1 MAHKTVL
8 ITGASRGIGLAIARH
23 LLQAPRSSQ
32 VVVTSRSAEPLEK
45 LRAEFPEQV
54 AVVAGD
60 ATDPAIAAKAVST
73 AVEKFGGLDGLVIN
87 HATLGEVKKVADSG
101 ISSWRKDYEIN
112 FFSAVE
118 FVWLRRKVK
127 NTELG
132 ELKYANYSDYAGES
146 SNPPSQKV
154 QGQDSLH
161 LLWSSSQGIPGLG
174 ILRIVKGCYESS
186 RHDSRPRGSR
196 YRFSGCQTGG
206 RRYSD
211 AG

>member
-87 HATLGEVKKVADSG
+87 HATLGEVKKVADSD

-118 FVWLRRKVK
+118 FVCLKNLRR
-127 NTELG
+127 EERRG
-132 ELKYANYSDYAGES
+132 
-146 SNPPSQKV
+146 
-154 QGQDSLH
+154 
-161 LLWSSSQGIPGLG
+161 
-174 ILRIVKGCYESS
+174 RIRNWRIDVC
-186 RHDSRPRGSR
+186 
-196 YRFSGCQTGG
+196 
-206 RRYSD
+206 
-211 AG
+211 